1 MAHPLVK
8 KLTEWDEFTGRF
20 EPVQRVAVHARVSG
34 YVQEIGFQDGQV
46 VEADQML
53 FVIDPR
59 PYQATVDRLKAQI
72 EHPRPSSTWPSSSRA
87 ARSQLVTT
95 SAVAKAQLDQR
106 NAELASAVAA
116 LVAPRPNCGRPSS
129 TSPGPE

>member
-1 MAHPLVK
+1 MAVDRLSVGGVRAALAMASLLVLASCDNGDNGSAQAKAAPPEVTVAHPLVK

-46 VEADQML
+46 VETDQML

-72 EHPRPSSTWPSSSRA
+72 EQS
-87 ARSQLVTT
+87 
-95 SAVAKAQLDQR
+95 KA
-106 NAELASAVAA
+106 
-116 LVAPRPNCGRPSS
+116 
-129 TSPGPE
+129 